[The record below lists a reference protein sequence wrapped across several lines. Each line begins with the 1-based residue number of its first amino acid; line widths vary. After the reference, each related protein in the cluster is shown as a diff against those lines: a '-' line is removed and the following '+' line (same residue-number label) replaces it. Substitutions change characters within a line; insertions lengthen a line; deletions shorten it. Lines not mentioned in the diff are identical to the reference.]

1 MAFIANT
8 NVNAL
13 TSLTN
18 TKYTQTQ
25 LSNSLEKLSSGLR
38 INKAADD
45 ASGLTIA
52 DSLRAQAKGLGQA
65 SKNANDSIGVIR
77 IADKSISEQ
86 ERALET
92 IKAKAIQA
100 AQDTQNRA
108 SRRAIQADI
117 SRLIE
122 HVDNIANQTS
132 YNGIKLLSG
141 SFINKQFQVGAYSHE
156 TINASIGSTNSN
168 KIGSIRKET
177 TAEVTTGGEVT
188 LSFRN
193 PKGGKQVTL
202 ESVKIDTKSGSGLGA
217 LVEVINKNS
226 DMIGVRAK
234 ATVRMTGSK
243 AISAGDLKGLTIN
256 GVSIG
261 DVQNVQANDKTGT
274 LTNAINKYTAETGVH
289 ATVDQQGRLQLS
301 ANDGRGINVTSRKP
315 VVPAPTDGSPTT
327 EGGGAAAIMNIAG
340 VDNPQGKTTYG
351 RLTLTQM
358 GANDIEVTAVQKDA
372 GGNDVEDFN
381 DALKNSTT
389 ANFNLRDVLSAF
401 TGKQMDA
408 AGAFANGVE
417 LDGAGASATAAG
429 ISGGYIS
436 SGVNSKTGANV
447 VIDIADSGI
456 EHLDQ
461 IRADLGSVQNQLEA
475 TISNLNVTQV
485 NVKAAESTIRDV
497 NFASE
502 TANFS
507 KNNILSQSGSYAL
520 SQSNQLQ
527 QQIMRLLQ

>member
-18 TKYTQTQ
+18 TKYTQRQ

-65 SKNANDSIGVIR
+65 SKNANDSIGVIK

-86 ERALET
+86 EKALET

-177 TAEVTTGGEVT
+177 SAEITDAGSVR

-193 PKGGKQVTL
+193 PSGGSDITL
-202 ESVKIDTKSGSGLGA
+202 ESVQIGTDSGTGLGA

-226 DMIGVRAK
+226 DMLGVRAK
-234 ATVRMTGSK
+234 ATVRITGDD
-243 AISAGDLKGLTIN
+243 AITAGNLDGLSIN

-261 DVQNVQANDKTGT
+261 AIENIQANDSSGT
-274 LTNAINKYTAETGVH
+274 LTNAINKYSSETGVQ
-289 ATVDQQGRLQLS
+289 ATVDEQGRLQLTS
-301 ANDGRGINVTSRKP
+301 NDGRGINFSATNNGL
-315 VVPAPTDGSPTT
+315 AA
-327 EGGGAAAIMNIAG
+327 GAAAAG
-340 VDNPQGKTTYG
+340 SAETVLGIDLDYPTTGAAGALATGSVETYG
-351 RLTLTQM
+351 RLTLTQI
-358 GANDIEVTAVQKDA
+358 GANDIQVTADQASFNTALDDA
-372 GGNDVEDFN
+372 
-381 DALKNSTT
+381 TT

-401 TGKQMDA
+401 TGRQIDA
-408 AGAFANGVE
+408 AGGFANSVE
-417 LDGAGASATAAG
+417 LDATGATGTGSG

-436 SGVNSKTGANV
+436 SGVNSKAGANV

-456 EHLDQ
+456 EHLDK

-475 TISNLNVTQV
+475 TISNLNVTEV
-485 NVKAAESTIRDV
+485 NVKAAESAIRDV

-502 TANFS
+502 SANFS

-520 SQSNQLQ
+520 AQSNQLQ
-527 QQIMRLLQ
+527 QQIMKLLQ

>member
-18 TKYTQTQ
+18 TKYTQRQ
-25 LSNSLEKLSSGLR
+25 LSGSLERLSSGLR

-45 ASGLTIA
+45 ASGLAIA

-65 SKNANDSIGVIR
+65 SKNANDSIGVIK

-86 ERALET
+86 EKALET

-122 HVDNIANQTS
+122 HIDNIANQTS

-141 SFINKQFQVGAYSHE
+141 SFINREFQVGAYSHE

-177 TAEVTTGGEVT
+177 TTEITQGGDVK
-188 LSFRN
+188 LNFRN
-193 PKGGKQVTL
+193 PSGGKVITL
-202 ESVKIDTKSGSGLGA
+202 ESVRIGTESGTGLGA

-226 DMIGVRAK
+226 DMTGVRAK
-234 ATVRMTGSK
+234 AIVRITGSD
-243 AISAGDLKGLTIN
+243 AIEEGNMQGLTIN

-261 DVQNVQANDKTGT
+261 DIQNIKANDSTGT
-274 LTNAINKYTAETGVH
+274 LINSINKYTAETGVK
-289 ATVDQQGRLQLS
+289 ATIDQEGRLQLTS
-301 ANDGRGINVTSRKP
+301 NDGRGINITSRT
-315 VVPAPTDGSPTT
+315 AAGA
-327 EGGGAAAIMNIAG
+327 GGGGERIMKIADVDTAA
-340 VDNPQGKTTYG
+340 GKTSYG
-351 RLTLTQM
+351 RLTMTQI
-358 GANDIEVTAVQKDA
+358 GATDIEVTANLASFDT
-372 GGNDVEDFN
+372 
-381 DALKNSTT
+381 ALQGAST

-401 TGKQMDA
+401 TGLQIDA
-408 AGAFANGVE
+408 AGGFANATE
-417 LDGAGASATAAG
+417 LAD
-429 ISGGYIS
+429 SGFSRVGPTPGNIS
-436 SGVNSKTGANV
+436 SGVNSKAGANV

-456 EHLDQ
+456 QHLDQ
-461 IRADLGSVQNQLEA
+461 IRSDLGSVQNQLEA

-485 NVKAAESTIRDV
+485 NVKAAESAIRDV